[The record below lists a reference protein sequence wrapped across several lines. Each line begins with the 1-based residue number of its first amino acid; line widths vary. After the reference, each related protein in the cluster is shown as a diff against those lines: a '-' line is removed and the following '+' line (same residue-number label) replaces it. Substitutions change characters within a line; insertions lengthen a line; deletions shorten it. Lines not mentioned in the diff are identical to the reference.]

1 VLHGREAECAA
12 LRNLLDGARRSHSAA
27 LVIRGEPGVGKTA
40 LLEYAADHAAGLRV
54 LRGTGVESE
63 VTLPFAALH
72 QLLYPVIDQLRA
84 LPGPQSA
91 ALSASFGLTPGRS
104 DDPFLVAVAVLT
116 LISEVS
122 AGEGLLCLVDDAQW
136 LDQPSAD
143 ALVFVA
149 RRLQA
154 EGVVLLFGARDDD
167 HRYFAAPG
175 LSERRLSGLEP
186 AAAAALVDEAS
197 PGLADRVRDQLV
209 ARTTGNPLAL
219 LELPAMLT
227 AAQRAGVAALP
238 EPLPLG
244 RSVERIFAERVSRLS
259 SATQHLLLVGAA
271 EETGDLAT
279 VLQAAAAAGIGSDAL
294 EGAER
299 AGLISV
305 SNGELQFRHPL
316 VRSAV
321 YQHATFGS
329 RQGVH
334 RDLAVV
340 LKGTEDL
347 DRRAWHLAAA
357 AVEPDEG
364 VAAELENS
372 ADRARR
378 RSGAGAA
385 ADALQRS
392 AQLTSDRGERGR
404 RLTAAAQDAWF
415 AGQRDRAATL
425 LAEAEQLVEDAT
437 QRARTM
443 QLGGLFELRRGMPA
457 KAYRLLVDSAAA
469 VQETDPRFALE
480 TLVLAGEAAAFIG
493 TPALSAEV
501 GALAAAVR
509 TGPSPENRLMV
520 ALLGGLARALG
531 GDPAGGTA
539 MLREVVAGAQ
549 RIDEPA
555 ELLWAGRAALY
566 LGELDAAR
574 TLYERGADQARL
586 SGAVGMLA
594 TVLDRLAWTDAIAGR
609 PAAAEAN
616 AEEGMKLASELGLDA
631 GVAMGSLA
639 LVGAMRG
646 DEDGCRAAAERAYSL
661 AETRRMRI
669 VSASADWA
677 LGLLELGL
685 GRPAEAL
692 QHLVALTGPGG
703 HPGILL
709 WATPDLVEAA
719 VRAGQPDACSPVLER
734 FGAWAT
740 GSRLPVPAA
749 ALARCKGLLADT
761 DVAVGHFEAALRH
774 DHSAQRPFER
784 ARNEQSL
791 GETLRRQR
799 RRSEARIHLRK
810 ALEVFEKLGTAPWAE
825 RARAELRAS
834 GETARKRDP
843 STFDQLTPQERR
855 IAVFASGGDS
865 NPDIAAKLF
874 LSRRTVEYHLHKVFT
889 KLGVTSRAELTTVD
903 LHVQ

>member
-1 VLHGREAECAA
+1 MLHGREPDCAA
-12 LRNLLDGARRSHSAA
+12 LRELLDAARLSRSAA

-40 LLEYAADHAAGLRV
+40 LLEYAAEHAAGLRV
-54 LRGTGVESE
+54 LRGTGVQSE

-72 QLLYPVIDQLRA
+72 QLLYPVLDQLPA
-84 LPGPQSA
+84 FPAPQSA
-91 ALSASFGLTPGRS
+91 ALGAAFGLNPGRS

-116 LISEVS
+116 LVSEVS
-122 AGEGLLCLVDDAQW
+122 AGKGLLCLVDDAQW
-136 LDQPSAD
+136 LDRPSAD
-143 ALVFVA
+143 ALIFVA
-149 RRLQA
+149 RRLDA

-167 HRYFAAPG
+167 QRNFTAAG
-175 LSERRLSGLEP
+175 LPELRLAGLEP
-186 AAAAALVDEAS
+186 VAAAALLHETA

-209 ARTTGNPLAL
+209 TRTTGNPLAL

-227 AAQRAGVAALP
+227 AAQRAGIAALP

-244 RSVERIFAERVSRLS
+244 RSVERIFAERVSQLS
-259 SATQHLLLVGAA
+259 PAAQHLLLVGAA

-279 VLQAAAAAGIGSDAL
+279 VLRAAAAQGSGLAAL
-294 EGAER
+294 EEAER

-305 SNGELQFRHPL
+305 QNGRLQFRHPL

-321 YQHATFGS
+321 YQHATFSS
-329 RQGVH
+329 RQDVH
-334 RDLAVV
+334 RNLAKI
-340 LKGTEDL
+340 LGGTEDV

-357 AVEPDEG
+357 AVEPNES

-378 RSGAGAA
+378 RSGTGAA
-385 ADALQRS
+385 ADALERS

-404 RLTAAAQDAWF
+404 RLTAAAQDAWL

-425 LAEAEQLVEDAT
+425 LATAEQLVEDPA
-437 QRARTM
+437 QRARVM
-443 QLGGLFELRRGMPA
+443 QLGGLFELRRGMPD

-469 VQETDPRFALE
+469 FAESDPHTALE

-501 GALAAAVR
+501 GALAAAIR
-509 TGPSPENRLMV
+509 AGDAPENRLMV

-539 MLREVVAGAQ
+539 MLREVVVGAQ

-555 ELLWAGRAALY
+555 QLLWAGRAALY

-594 TVLDRLAWTDAIAGR
+594 IVLDRLAWTDAIAGR
-609 PAAAEAN
+609 PVAAEAN
-616 AEEGMKLASELGLDA
+616 AEEGMKLAGELGLDA
-631 GVAMGSLA
+631 SVALGSLA
-639 LVGAMRG
+639 PVCAMRG

-669 VSASADWA
+669 VSAAADWA

-685 GRPAEAL
+685 GRPTDAL
-692 QHLVALTGPGG
+692 QHLLALTGAGG

-709 WATPDLVEAA
+709 WAAPDLVEAA
-719 VRAGQPDACSPVLER
+719 VRAGQPDRCSAVLER
-734 FGAWAT
+734 FEAWVT
-740 GSRLPVPAA
+740 GSGLPVPAA
-749 ALARCKGLLADT
+749 ALARCKGLLADA
-761 DVAVGHFEAALRH
+761 DAAMDHFDAALRH

-784 ARNEQSL
+784 ARNELAL
-791 GETLRRQR
+791 GEAMRRQR
-799 RRSEARIHLRK
+799 RRSEARTHLRN

-834 GETARKRDP
+834 GETARKHDP
-843 STFDQLTPQERR
+843 STFDQLTPQEVR
-855 IAVFASGGDS
+855 IALFASRGAS

-903 LHVQ
+903 LQIQ

>member
-1 VLHGREAECAA
+1 VLHGREADCAA

-72 QLLYPVIDQLRA
+72 QLLYPVLDRLPA
-84 LPGPQSA
+84 LPAPQAA
-91 ALSASFGLTPGRS
+91 ALGAAFGLTPGRS

-116 LISEVS
+116 LVSEVS
-122 AGEGLLCLVDDAQW
+122 AGEGLLSLVDDAQW
-136 LDQPSAD
+136 LDRPSAD
-143 ALVFVA
+143 ALIFVA
-149 RRLQA
+149 RRLEA

-175 LSERRLSGLEP
+175 LPERRLVGLEP
-186 AAAAALVDEAS
+186 AAAAALLDEAA
-197 PGLADRVRDQLV
+197 PGLAERVRDQLV
-209 ARTTGNPLAL
+209 TRTTGNPLAL
-219 LELPAMLT
+219 LELPAMLS

-238 EPLPLG
+238 DPLPLG
-244 RSVERIFAERVSRLS
+244 SSVERIFAERISRLS
-259 SATQHLLLVGAA
+259 PAAQHLLLVGAA

-279 VLQAAAAAGIGSDAL
+279 VLRGAAAQGSGLDAL
-294 EGAER
+294 DEAER
-299 AGLISV
+299 AGLILV
-305 SNGELQFRHPL
+305 QNGRLQFRHPL

-321 YQHATFGS
+321 YQHATFAS
-329 RQGVH
+329 RQDVH
-334 RDLAVV
+334 RDLAKI
-340 LKGTEDL
+340 LGGTEDV

-357 AVEPDEG
+357 AAEPNES

-385 ADALQRS
+385 ADALERS
-392 AQLTSDRGERGR
+392 AQLTSGRGERGR
-404 RLTAAAQDAWF
+404 RLTAAAQDAWL
-415 AGQRDRAATL
+415 AGQRDRAVTL
-425 LAEAEQLVEDAT
+425 LATAEQLVEDPA
-437 QRARTM
+437 QRARVM
-443 QLGGLFELRRGMPA
+443 QLGGLFELRRGMPD

-469 VQETDPRFALE
+469 FAESDTHTALE

-501 GALAAAVR
+501 GALAAAI
-509 TGPSPENRLMV
+509 GAGDSPENRLMV

-539 MLREVVAGAQ
+539 MLREVVVGAQ

-555 ELLWAGRAALY
+555 QLLWAGRAALY

-594 TVLDRLAWTDAIAGR
+594 TILDRLAWTDAIAGR
-609 PAAAEAN
+609 PVAAEAN
-616 AEEGMKLASELGLDA
+616 AEEGLKLAGELGLDA
-631 GVAMGSLA
+631 GVALGSLA
-639 LVGAMRG
+639 LVSAMRG

-661 AETRRMRI
+661 AEARRMRI

-677 LGLLELGL
+677 LGLLDLGL

-692 QHLVALTGPGG
+692 QHLLALTGAGG

-719 VRAGQPDACSPVLER
+719 VRAGRADTGSALMER
-734 FGAWAT
+734 FGAWAI
-740 GSRLPVPAA
+740 GSGLPVPAA
-749 ALARCKGLLADT
+749 ALARCEGLLADG
-761 DVAVGHFEAALRH
+761 DVAADHFEAALRH
-774 DHSAQRPFER
+774 DYSAQRPFER
-784 ARNEQSL
+784 ARNELAL
-791 GETLRRQR
+791 GEALRRQR
-799 RRSEARIHLRK
+799 RRGEARIHLRN

-843 STFDQLTPQERR
+843 STFDQLTPQEVR
-855 IAVFASGGDS
+855 IALFASRGAS

-903 LHVQ
+903 LQIQ

>member
-1 VLHGREAECAA
+1 MLHGREPECAA
-12 LRNLLDGARRSHSAA
+12 LRELLDAARLSRSAA

-40 LLEYAADHAAGLRV
+40 LLEYAAEHAAGLRV
-54 LRGTGVESE
+54 LRGTGVQSE

-72 QLLYPVIDQLRA
+72 QLLYPVLDQLPA
-84 LPGPQSA
+84 LPTPQSA
-91 ALSASFGLTPGRS
+91 ALGAAFGLTPGRS

-116 LISEVS
+116 LVSEVS

-136 LDQPSAD
+136 LDGPSAD
-143 ALVFVA
+143 ALIFVA

-167 HRYFAAPG
+167 QRDFATPG
-175 LSERRLSGLEP
+175 ISELRLAGLEP
-186 AAAAALVDEAS
+186 VAAAALLHETA
-197 PGLADRVRDQLV
+197 PGLPDRVRDQLV

-219 LELPAMLT
+219 LELPAMLS

-238 EPLPLG
+238 DPLPLG
-244 RSVERIFAERVSRLS
+244 RSVERIFAERISRLS
-259 SATQHLLLVGAA
+259 PAAQHLLLVGAA

-279 VLQAAAAAGIGSDAL
+279 VLRGAAVAGIGSDAL

-299 AGLISV
+299 AGLVSV
-305 SNGELQFRHPL
+305 RNGRLQFRHPL

-321 YQHATFGS
+321 YERATFAS

-334 RDLAVV
+334 RDLAAI
-340 LKGTEDL
+340 LEGTEDV

-357 AVEPDEG
+357 AVEPDES
-364 VAAELENS
+364 VAAALENS
-372 ADRARR
+372 AERARR

-385 ADALQRS
+385 ADALERS
-392 AQLTSDRGERGR
+392 AQLTSDRPERGR
-404 RLTAAAQDAWF
+404 RLTAAAHDAWL

-425 LAEAEQLVEDAT
+425 LTEAEQLVEDPS
-437 QRARTM
+437 QRARVM
-443 QLGGLFELRRGMPA
+443 QLAGLFELRRGMPD

-469 VQETDPRFALE
+469 FAEFDPRTALE

-493 TPALSAEV
+493 TPALAAEV
-501 GALAAAVR
+501 GALAAAVPA
-509 TGPSPENRLMV
+509 GPAPENRLMV

-539 MLREVVAGAQ
+539 MWREVVAGAQ
-549 RIDEPA
+549 HIDEPA
-555 ELLWAGRAALY
+555 KLLWAGRAALY

-594 TVLDRLAWTDAIAGR
+594 PVLDRLAWTEAIAGR
-609 PAAAEAN
+609 PTVAEAY
-616 AEEGMKLASELGLDA
+616 AEEGLRLAGEVGLDA
-631 GVAMGSLA
+631 GAALGSLA
-639 LVGAMRG
+639 LVSAMRG
-646 DEDGCRAAAERAYSL
+646 DEDGCRAVAERAYSL

-669 VSASADWA
+669 VSAAADWA

-685 GRPAEAL
+685 GRPADAL
-692 QHLVALTGPGG
+692 QHLLTLTGAGG

-719 VRAGQPDACSPVLER
+719 VRAGQPDRCSAVLER

-740 GSRLPVPAA
+740 GSGLPLPAA

-761 DVAVGHFEAALRH
+761 EVAVEQFDAALRH
-774 DHSAQRPFER
+774 DHSAQRPFDR
-784 ARNEQSL
+784 ARNELAL
-791 GETLRRQR
+791 GEALRRQR
-799 RRSEARIHLRK
+799 RRSEARIHLRN
-810 ALEVFEKLGTAPWAE
+810 ALEVFDKLGTAPWAE

-834 GETARKRDP
+834 GETARRRDP
-843 STFDQLTPQERR
+843 NAFDQLTPQEVR
-855 IAVFASGGDS
+855 IALFASKGAS

-903 LHVQ
+903 LQIQ

>member
-1 VLHGREAECAA
+1 MLHGREPDCAA
-12 LRNLLDGARRSHSAA
+12 LRELLDAARLSRSAA

-40 LLEYAADHAAGLRV
+40 LLEYAAEHAAGLQV
-54 LRGTGVESE
+54 LRGTGVQSE

-72 QLLYPVIDQLRA
+72 QLLYPVLDQLPA
-84 LPGPQSA
+84 LPAPQSA
-91 ALSASFGLTPGRS
+91 ALGAAFGLTPGRS

-116 LISEVS
+116 LVSEVS

-136 LDQPSAD
+136 LDGPSAD
-143 ALVFVA
+143 ALIFVA
-149 RRLQA
+149 RRLDA

-167 HRYFAAPG
+167 QRNFTAAG
-175 LSERRLSGLEP
+175 LPELRLAGLEP
-186 AAAAALVDEAS
+186 VAAAALLHETA
-197 PGLADRVRDQLV
+197 PGLAERVRDQLV
-209 ARTTGNPLAL
+209 TRTTGNPLAL

-227 AAQRAGVAALP
+227 AAQRAGIAALP

-244 RSVERIFAERVSRLS
+244 RSVERIFAERVSQLS
-259 SATQHLLLVGAA
+259 PAAQHLLLVGSA

-279 VLQAAAAAGIGSDAL
+279 VLRAAAAQGSGPAAL
-294 EGAER
+294 EEAER

-305 SNGELQFRHPL
+305 QNGRLQFRHPL

-321 YQHATFGS
+321 YQHATFSS
-329 RQGVH
+329 RQDVH
-334 RDLAVV
+334 RNLAKI
-340 LKGTEDL
+340 LGGTEDV

-357 AVEPDEG
+357 AVEPNES

-385 ADALQRS
+385 ADALERS

-404 RLTAAAQDAWF
+404 RLTAAAQDAWL
-415 AGQRDRAATL
+415 AGQRDRAATM
-425 LAEAEQLVEDAT
+425 LATAEQLVEDPA
-437 QRARTM
+437 QRARVM
-443 QLGGLFELRRGMPA
+443 QLGGLFELRRGMPD

-469 VQETDPRFALE
+469 FAESDPHTALE

-501 GALAAAVR
+501 GALAAAI
-509 TGPSPENRLMV
+509 GAGDAPENRLMV

-539 MLREVVAGAQ
+539 MLREVVVGAQ

-555 ELLWAGRAALY
+555 QLLWAGRAALY

-594 TVLDRLAWTDAIAGR
+594 TILDRLAWTDAIAGR
-609 PAAAEAN
+609 PTAAEAN
-616 AEEGMKLASELGLDA
+616 AEEGLKLAGELGLDA
-631 GVAMGSLA
+631 GVALGSLA
-639 LVGAMRG
+639 LVSAMRG
-646 DEDGCRAAAERAYSL
+646 DEDSCWAAVERAYLL

-685 GRPAEAL
+685 GRPADAL
-692 QHLVALTGPGG
+692 QHLLALTGAGG

-719 VRAGQPDACSPVLER
+719 VRTGQPDRCSAVLQR

-740 GSRLPVPAA
+740 GSGLPVPAA
-749 ALARCKGLLADT
+749 ALARCEGLLADT
-761 DVAVGHFEAALRH
+761 DAAVDHFDAALRH

-784 ARNEQSL
+784 ARNELAL
-791 GETLRRQR
+791 GEALRRQR
-799 RRSEARIHLRK
+799 RRVEARTHLRN
-810 ALEVFEKLGTAPWAE
+810 ALEVFEKLGTAPWTE

-834 GETARKRDP
+834 GETARKHDP
-843 STFDQLTPQERR
+843 NTFDQLTPQEVR
-855 IAVFASGGDS
+855 IALFASKGAS

-903 LHVQ
+903 LQVQ